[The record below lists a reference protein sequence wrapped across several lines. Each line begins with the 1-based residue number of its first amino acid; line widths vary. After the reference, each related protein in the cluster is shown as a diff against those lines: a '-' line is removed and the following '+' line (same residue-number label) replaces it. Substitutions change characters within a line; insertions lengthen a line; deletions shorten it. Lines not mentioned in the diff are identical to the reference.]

1 MTQSMRTVAAI
12 LLLSSLVSA
21 PALAQQVWRAATEY
35 PATAMPG
42 EGLARF
48 ARLVGEATKGRLVV
62 EPGYDGPDGLKS
74 SGIPGAVQAGKIAV
88 GDAFGGA
95 LTGIDPVFQ
104 IATLPFLATSLE
116 QARALHDA
124 ARSKYEAAFVRQG
137 QILLYTTPW
146 PPSGLWTREP
156 VTTTAALQGLAIR
169 TYDATSTTVLR
180 DAGAMPVELSF
191 GDTMPRLKDGSLN
204 AVLSSGDGGAGRRL
218 WEYLPHFTAIGYAM
232 PLSFTTVSRVAL
244 EALDPA
250 TRSAVMEAGRKTEAL
265 QWQALETRSA
275 RNEAVMRAS
284 GVTIL
289 SPQPDLEAALADAA
303 RRTNAAWEAKAGP
316 DVAAILTAYR
326 SRRP

>member
-250 TRSAVMEAGRKTEAL
+250 TRSAEIGRAH
-265 QWQALETRSA
+265 
-275 RNEAVMRAS
+275 V
-284 GVTIL
+284 
-289 SPQPDLEAALADAA
+289 
-303 RRTNAAWEAKAGP
+303 
-316 DVAAILTAYR
+316 
-326 SRRP
+326 